1 MRLTSRTDPGLV
13 RAKNED
19 CLFGDAKHGFF
30 AIADGLGGHTHG
42 QYCSQMAVDLLSDSA
57 ATTPIVSERDLYER
71 LRACNTALLN
81 HQKDYPAFANMR
93 TTMVCAQLLPNN
105 RLAFCWAGDSRLY
118 QSTTDRPFTQLTQDH
133 TRAVHKKR
141 LGAPVQQ
148 GDEHI
153 LTKSLGGNQVF
164 EPDCGNVAVATT
176 DRLLFATDGLT
187 QVVPE
192 EIIQALLSQ
201 YPKNSEL
208 LADALMA
215 HATSAGAPD
224 NVSLMVADITFT

>member
-1 MRLTSRTDPGLV
+1 
-13 RAKNED
+13 
-19 CLFGDAKHGFF
+19 
-30 AIADGLGGHTHG
+30 
-42 QYCSQMAVDLLSDSA
+42 
-57 ATTPIVSERDLYER
+57 
-71 LRACNTALLN
+71 
-81 HQKDYPAFANMR
+81 
-93 TTMVCAQLLPNN
+93 
-105 RLAFCWAGDSRLY
+105 
-118 QSTTDRPFTQLTQDH
+118 
-133 TRAVHKKR
+133 VHKKR

-224 NVSLMVADITFT
+224 NISLMVADITFT